1 MFCVMEMDVVYT
13 SIAVSCL
20 VLALTYWGYGFL
32 NWVWLRPKK
41 LEKCLR
47 EQGFSGNPY
56 RLFLGDQKDSG
67 VMIRDALSRP
77 IGLADDVKQR
87 VIPHVLKTMKDHGK
101 NSFMWVGRIPRVH
114 ITEPELIRDV
124 LTKYYKFH
132 KNHHALDPITKYLL
146 AGIGSLEGEPW
157 AKRRRILNSAF
168 HFEKLKLM
176 LPAFYLSALDM
187 VNRWE
192 KVISTEGSATVDVH
206 HDLETLTG
214 DVISRTLFGSS
225 YEENREIFELMKELV
240 VLTIQVIQ
248 SVYIPGWRFM
258 PTKRNKRMKKIDKD
272 VRVLIT
278 DIIDKKMKTANE
290 GKNRSEN
297 FLEIILESNLNEIQE
312 NKSNSTVIGI
322 DEIIG
327 ECKLFYFAGQDT
339 TSTLLTWT
347 MILLSR
353 YPEWQ
358 TLAREEVLQVFGDSI
373 PDYDGINRLKTTTM
387 ILYEVLRLYPPVV
400 ELTKV
405 AHEDTKL
412 GELSLPAGVQVMLPI
427 ILLHHDPEIWGDD
440 VNEFKPER
448 FSQGVLKATKSQGSF
463 LPFSLGPRM
472 CIGQN
477 FAMLEA
483 KMALALIL
491 PRFSFE
497 LSPSYVHAP
506 YTLITMQPQHG
517 AHVILHKL

>member
-1 MFCVMEMDVVYT
+1 MDLMYAA
-13 SIAVSCL
+13 IAVPCL
-20 VLALTYWGYGFL
+20 VLALTHWGYGFL
-32 NWVWLRPKK
+32 NWAWLRPKK

-47 EQGFSGNPY
+47 EQGFGGSPY
-56 RLFLGDQKDSG
+56 RLFLGDQQESG
-67 VMIRDALSRP
+67 VMIKDALSRP
-77 IGLADDVKQR
+77 IGLKDDVKQR
-87 VIPHVLKTMKDHGK
+87 VIPHVLNTMKNHGK
-101 NSFMWVGRIPRVH
+101 NSFMWLGRIPRVH

-124 LTKYYKFH
+124 LTKYNKFH
-132 KNHHALDPITKYLL
+132 KNHHALDPRTKYLL
-146 AGIGSLEGEPW
+146 AGVGSLEGEPW

-192 KVISTEGSATVDVH
+192 KVISAEGSATMEIH
-206 HDLETLTG
+206 HDLETLSG

-225 YEENREIFELMKELV
+225 YEENRVIFELMKELI
-240 VLTIQVIQ
+240 VLTTQVMQ

-258 PTKRNKRMKKIDKD
+258 PTKRNKKMKNIDKE

-278 DIIDKKMKTANE
+278 DIINKKMKTASE
-290 GKNRSEN
+290 GENRCKN
-297 FLEIILESNLNEIQE
+297 FLEIILESNLNKIHE
-312 NKSNSTVIGI
+312 NKSNSSVIGL

-358 TLAREEVLQVFGDSI
+358 ALAREEVLQVFGNNKR
-373 PDYDGINRLKTTTM
+373 DYDGINRLKTTTM
-387 ILYEVLRLYPPVV
+387 ILYEVLRLYPPVF

-405 AHEDTKL
+405 VHEDTKL
-412 GELSLPAGVQVMLPI
+412 GKLSLPAGVHVMLPT
-427 ILLHHDPEIWGDD
+427 ILLHHDPKIWGDD

-448 FSQGVLKATKSQGSF
+448 FSQGILKATKSQGSF
-463 LPFSLGPRM
+463 FPFSLGPRM

-477 FAMLEA
+477 FAMLQA

-506 YTLITMQPQHG
+506 YTLLTIKPQHG
-517 AHVILHKL
+517 AHLILHKL